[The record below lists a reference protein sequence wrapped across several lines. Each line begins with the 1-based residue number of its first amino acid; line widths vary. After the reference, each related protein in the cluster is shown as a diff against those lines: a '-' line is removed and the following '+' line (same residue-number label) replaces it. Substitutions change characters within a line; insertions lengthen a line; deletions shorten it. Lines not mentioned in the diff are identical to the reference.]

1 MSHSTEG
8 PGVGAALGIFCKF
21 EPSQHVNIAF
31 LALEKGTLKGVIVKT
46 NDDSKLLLF

>member
-21 EPSQHVNIAF
+21 GTSQCLNIAF
-31 LALEKGTLKGVIVKT
+31 LALEKG
-46 NDDSKLLLF
+46 